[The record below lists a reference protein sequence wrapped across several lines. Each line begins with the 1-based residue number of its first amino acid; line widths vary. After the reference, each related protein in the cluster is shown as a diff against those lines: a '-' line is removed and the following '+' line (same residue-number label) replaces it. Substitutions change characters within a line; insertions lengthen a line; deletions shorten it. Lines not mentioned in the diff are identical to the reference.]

1 MAESEIQLVKELNDA
16 GERLSKPP
24 ASVEELLTLLDEM
37 ELLLTK
43 VDQSASPLVQQALLP
58 AMKAL
63 VSDQLFRN
71 QDMDVKITVATCINE
86 IMRITAPDAPY
97 NDERM
102 KEFFELIV
110 ASFDSLSLVSGRSY
124 TKAVSIIDNISKV
137 KSCVMMLDLEC
148 NALIIKM
155 FEQFLKNIR
164 SDHPNVVFSAMEAI
178 MTLIIEESEDISLE
192 LLKVILLFVKKEN
205 KEASPMAWKL
215 GSKVIESCAEKLKPY
230 LAIAIDTKEISQDDY
245 DTIVTSIWKRPSLA
259 SKQNHADESVEQV
272 VDKNPEV
279 TSPSG
284 KLGQFSN
291 KGIVSPHSKTLNQEA
306 STKRQNAKPSAP
318 SKKIEKPQSAD
329 GKVKPKQSMGSK
341 PIPAKT
347 IKKPNPANPNE
358 VSGKPS
364 INKAKDHSLSNPQ
377 AQHLKSSDVPTVSS
391 DKTSASGGLVP
402 KEEPSDV
409 ADKLVSPAAFQ
420 QSNDEIKNRRK
431 RKEMSGG
438 SGEKSLP
445 SKLKGHS
452 SENEGDQ
459 STKKIPRRKQNVMTD
474 EVFETPHGRKHYKE
488 DLVGCRVKVWWPKD
502 KTYYEGLVAEFDASK
517 MKHRIEY
524 DDGDE
529 EILNLR
535 KEIWEMIGDDEET
548 DDRAAQ
554 PPSNLP
560 QPKGDGQTPKNG
572 MTEKDSASHVDTKSD
587 GEEGADAKTEAKRRK
602 LVEGEKS

>member
-1 MAESEIQLVKELNDA
+1 MAESEIQLVKELKDA
-16 GERLSKPP
+16 GETLSKPP
-24 ASVEELLTLLDEM
+24 ASVEELLTLLDEV

-43 VDQSASPLVQQALLP
+43 VDQSASTLVQQALLP

-71 QDMDVKITVATCINE
+71 PDMDVKITVATCINE

-110 ASFDSLSLVSGRSY
+110 ASFDSLSLASGRSY
-124 TKAVSIIDNISKV
+124 TKAVSIIDNVSKV

-192 LLKVILLFVKKEN
+192 LLKVILLFVKQEN

-245 DTIVTSIWKRPSLA
+245 DPIVTSIWKRPSLA
-259 SKQNHADESVEQV
+259 SKQDHADESVEQV
-272 VDKNPEV
+272 ADKNPEV
-279 TSPSG
+279 TAPSG

-364 INKAKDHSLSNPQ
+364 INKPKDHSLSNPQ

-420 QSNDEIKNRRK
+420 QSNDEIKKRRK

-502 KTYYEGLVAEFDASK
+502 KTYYEGVVAEFDASK

-548 DDRAAQ
+548 DDRAAE

-560 QPKGDGQTPKNG
+560 QPKGDDQTPKNG
-572 MTEKDSASHVDTKSD
+572 TTEKDSASHVDTKSD

-602 LVEGEKS
+602 LVEGEKP

>member
-1 MAESEIQLVKELNDA
+1 MAESEIQLVRKLNYA

-24 ASVEELLTLLDEM
+24 ASVEELLTLLDEV

-58 AMKAL
+58 TMKAL

-71 QDMDVKITVATCINE
+71 PDMDVKVTVATCINE

-124 TKAVSIIDNISKV
+124 TKAVSIIDNVSKV

-148 NALIIKM
+148 DALIIKM

-164 SDHPNVVFSAMEAI
+164 SDHPHAVFSAMEAI
-178 MTLIIEESEDISLE
+178 MTLIIEESEDISLG
-192 LLKVILLFVKKEN
+192 LL

-245 DTIVTSIWKRPSLA
+245 DPIVTSIWKRPSLA

-272 VDKNPEV
+272 VDKNREV
-279 TSPSG
+279 TAPSG
-284 KLGQFSN
+284 KLGQFGN

-329 GKVKPKQSMGSK
+329 GKVKPKHSIGSK

-391 DKTSASGGLVP
+391 DKTSASEGLVP

-409 ADKLVSPAAFQ
+409 ADKLISPAAFE
-420 QSNDEIKNRRK
+420 QSNHEIKKRRK

-452 SENEGDQ
+452 SENEGDR
-459 STKKIPRRKQNVMTD
+459 STKKIHRRKQNVMTD
-474 EVFETPHGRKHYKE
+474 EVFETPHGRKHYKD

-502 KTYYEGLVAEFDASK
+502 KTYYEGVVAEFDASK

-554 PPSNLP
+554 PPFNLP

-572 MTEKDSASHVDTKSD
+572 TTVKDSASLMDTKSD

-602 LVEGEKS
+602 LVDGEKS